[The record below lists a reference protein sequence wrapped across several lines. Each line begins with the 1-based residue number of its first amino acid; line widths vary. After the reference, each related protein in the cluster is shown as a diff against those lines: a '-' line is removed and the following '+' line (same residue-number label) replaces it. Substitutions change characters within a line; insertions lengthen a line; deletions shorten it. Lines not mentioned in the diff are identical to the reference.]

1 MKISKY
7 KIYQHI
13 PFYILL
19 VTFLLV
25 VIYISAPYF
34 LNYSNYKKNIET
46 EFSKN
51 FALQAN
57 IKGEIKYQLFPTPR
71 LLIQNVIVNDLG
83 NENINFASIGR
94 IYFKIPFSN
103 LYNVKHINFSDID
116 ITNADIKIYYQNFNS
131 YIKYFNKDIINKIIQ
146 IKNSTVT
153 FYDKS
158 QVIHSIKN
166 LKLNYF
172 PSRTHN
178 SLNIKGNFLNDKLF
192 ISYQEEKKTLN
203 PKKKINLKL
212 KNLGLNLKITLSNY
226 EKDSKINLN
235 ANYLKN
241 SFLGSLKYKN
251 DKLEISNAKFSNEF
265 INGDVSGEIKFLPFF
280 VFNLNL
286 DLNAMDFRKIIK
298 KINLLDEKDQENLF
312 RLNKKINGITNIN
325 IDKIYSKSNLL
336 NSAESIISFKNGNI
350 YIEKLIFNI
359 NNIGAADI
367 SGSIYNYDK
376 ITKFY
381 FNNTI
386 NIDNLNKFNS
396 KFNIRKKIQGQ
407 KSINLDAEVN
417 LNAPNIKIDKIEVD
431 EEAFN
436 DENNKFV
443 EMNVNSILFDKSYE
457 TLFNFANLKL
467 FVQTIL
473 D

>member
-13 PFYILL
+13 PFYVLL

-25 VIYISAPYF
+25 VIYLSAPYF

-51 FALQAN
+51 FALKAN

-71 LLIQNVIVNDLG
+71 LLIENVIVTDPVNK
-83 NENINFASIGR
+83 NINFASIGR
-94 IYFKIPFSN
+94 IYFKMPFSN
-103 LYNVKHINFSDID
+103 LYSVKQINFSDID
-116 ITNADIKIYYQNFNS
+116 ITNANIKIYYQNVNS
-131 YIKYFNKDIINKIIQ
+131 YIKYFNKDIIHKIIQ
-146 IKNSTVT
+146 IKDSTVT
-153 FYDKS
+153 FYDKK
-158 QVIHSIKN
+158 QTIHSIKN

-192 ISYQEEKKTLN
+192 ISYQQEKKTLN

-212 KNLGLNLKITLSNY
+212 QNLGLNLKIVLLNSD
-226 EKDSKINLN
+226 KDSKINLN
-235 ANYLKN
+235 INYLKN
-241 SFLGSLKYKN
+241 TFLGSLKYQN
-251 DKLEISNAKFSNEF
+251 DKLEISNSKFSNEF
-265 INGDVSGEIKFLPFF
+265 VNGDISGEIKFLPFF
-280 VFNLNL
+280 IFDLNL

-298 KINLLDEKDQENLF
+298 KINSLDQRDQENLF
-312 RLNKKINGITNIN
+312 RLNKKINGVANIN

-336 NSAESIISFKNGNI
+336 NSAESIFNFKNGNI

-367 SGSIYNYDK
+367 SGLIYNYDK

-381 FNNTI
+381 LNNTI
-386 NIDNLNKFNS
+386 NIDNLGKFNS

-417 LNAPNIKIDKIEVD
+417 LNALNIKIDKIEVD
-431 EEAFN
+431 EEKID

-443 EMNVNSILFDKSYE
+443 EMNVNSILFDKNYE
-457 TLFNFANLKL
+457 TLFNFANLKV